1 MCWVCA
7 DFQKGIRTLLSCC
20 ARWRVAGVSA
30 GLKTVIVQ
38 RAASFPHAY
47 VSQAICYMCQ
57 QILHPTG
64 ILPSGKSRW
73 SDKNMLHP
81 KQKIYLCSGR
91 WGRNYSKNICWQA
104 LEKKSAWIKPLNLWW
119 FSASC
124 ALCSVELCLK
134 HCYVLLTN
142 TSMLPNTI
150 PRYICWE

>member
-73 SDKNMLHP
+73 SDKNTLHP
-81 KQKIYLCSGR
+81 KQKIYLCSGS

-104 LEKKSAWIKPLNLWW
+104 LEKKSAWIKPLKLWW
-119 FSASC
+119 FSAGSV
-124 ALCSVELCLK
+124 LCGVVSQT
-134 HCYVLLTN
+134 LL
-142 TSMLPNTI
+142 
-150 PRYICWE
+150 RVAD